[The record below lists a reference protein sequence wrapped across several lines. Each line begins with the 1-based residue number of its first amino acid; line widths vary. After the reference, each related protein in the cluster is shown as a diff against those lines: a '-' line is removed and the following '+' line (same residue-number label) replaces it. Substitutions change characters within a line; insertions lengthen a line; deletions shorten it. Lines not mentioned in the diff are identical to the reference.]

1 MTEFTKGIF
10 EVSRDVYKNNK
21 GSILRTIV
29 YTIGHFAI
37 AITVLMLVADV
48 SFMIA
53 LTDAIVEPIANSV
66 WYFVLDK
73 WWASK
78 SKKFKLGRVRLLL
91 KEPRSTLSWHK
102 DPECR
107 LHVPII
113 TNPGCSMVIENVA
126 KHLPADGRV
135 WITNNTKYHNFF
147 NGGEQARIHL
157 VACVLDSPFK

>member
-1 MTEFTKGIF
+1 MVEVTKGIF
-10 EVSRDVYKNNK
+10 EASKEIYTNNR

-29 YTIGHFAI
+29 YTVGHFAI

-78 SKKFKLGRVRLLL
+78 SKK
-91 KEPRSTLSWHK
+91 
-102 DPECR
+102 
-107 LHVPII
+107 
-113 TNPGCSMVIENVA
+113 
-126 KHLPADGRV
+126 
-135 WITNNTKYHNFF
+135 
-147 NGGEQARIHL
+147 
-157 VACVLDSPFK
+157 

>member
-1 MTEFTKGIF
+1 MVEITRGIF
-10 EVSRDVYKNNK
+10 EASKEIYSNNR

-78 SKKFKLGRVRLLL
+78 SKK
-91 KEPRSTLSWHK
+91 
-102 DPECR
+102 
-107 LHVPII
+107 
-113 TNPGCSMVIENVA
+113 
-126 KHLPADGRV
+126 
-135 WITNNTKYHNFF
+135 
-147 NGGEQARIHL
+147 
-157 VACVLDSPFK
+157 